1 MTQMLHNTKRFSRPS
16 DSQKL
21 GLAAGICAIVLTG
34 SDEWYEVP
42 GAGGEKS
49 MREADK

>member
-21 GLAAGICAIVLTG
+21 GLASGICIIALTG

-42 GAGGEKS
+42 GAGGKLR
-49 MREADK
+49 MREVDD